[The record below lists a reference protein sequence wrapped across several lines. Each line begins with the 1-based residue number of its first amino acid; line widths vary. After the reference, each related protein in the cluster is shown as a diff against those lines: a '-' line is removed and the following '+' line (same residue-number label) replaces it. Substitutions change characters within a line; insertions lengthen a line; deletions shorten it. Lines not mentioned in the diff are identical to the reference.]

1 MDLIRVTP
9 DKERVRSILKMISL
23 IKERIGLQDRIKM
36 TALIISDYYE
46 IIKELITSLLLLD
59 GFKTL
64 SHKDLL
70 EYLKINY
77 NEFNEFDILIL
88 NNLRMLRN
96 RVAYEGYSMEVSYLD
111 KNENNFKLLIDK
123 LDKIISVKLN

>member
-1 MDLIRVTP
+1 
-9 DKERVRSILKMISL
+9 
-23 IKERIGLQDRIKM
+23 M